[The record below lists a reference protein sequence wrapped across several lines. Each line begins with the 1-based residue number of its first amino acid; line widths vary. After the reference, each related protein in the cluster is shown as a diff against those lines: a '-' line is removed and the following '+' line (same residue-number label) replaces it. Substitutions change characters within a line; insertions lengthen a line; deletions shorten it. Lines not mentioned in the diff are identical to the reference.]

1 MLKCALHALLSLFV
15 VILAGCSARPTPD
28 VLVPVAHD
36 PSFTYKV
43 HMYVATTR
51 VHGSATDP
59 EAYTAARAKQLNYAE
74 LTVSIPRT
82 HKPGQIEWPDQY
94 PADVTRQ
101 FVTTEREAIEKPA
114 FLSQV
119 ARSASAS
126 GGSVLV
132 FVHGYNTLYEESVY
146 RFAQIVHDSGFE
158 GTAILFS
165 WPSRGEVT
173 GYLSDR
179 EATTYS
185 RDYMEHMLLDLAGE
199 PSVRNI
205 NILAHSMGNFLTMEV
220 LRQAKIGGHGDFR
233 GKLGEVVLASPD
245 IDVNVF
251 RTQLDVIGRT
261 KYPLTVLVSGDDKA
275 LALSAYLAGDERVGA
290 VSAEDAKVIAATE
303 KYRLR
308 VVDLTHVT
316 TPSDSLNHNKFAD
329 SGTVLAAIG
338 KGLADERAV
347 RQSQGT
353 IITVIENATKPIF
366 GPQ

>member
-1 MLKCALHALLSLFV
+1 MFKCALHVLLGLIV
-15 VILAGCSARPTPD
+15 VILAGCSARPTSD
-28 VLVPVAHD
+28 VLVPIAHE

-51 VHGSATDP
+51 GHGSATDP
-59 EAYTAARAKQLNYAE
+59 EAYTAERSRQLNYAE
-74 LTVSIPRT
+74 LTVSIPKT
-82 HKPGQIEWPDQY
+82 HKAGQIEWPDQY

-101 FVTTEREAIEKPA
+101 FVTTEREAIEKRA
-114 FLSQV
+114 FLSHV

-126 GGSVLV
+126 GGNVLV

-158 GTAILFS
+158 GTAILFA
-165 WPSRGEVT
+165 WPSRGKFA

-185 RDYMEHMLLDLAGE
+185 RDYMEHMLLDLAAE
-199 PSVRNI
+199 PSVRNV
-205 NILAHSMGNFLTMEV
+205 NILAHSMGNFLTMET

-233 GKLGEVVLASPD
+233 GKLGEVILASPD

-275 LALSAYLAGDERVGA
+275 LAFSAFLAGDERVGA
-290 VSAEDAKVIAATE
+290 VSTEDAKVIEATE

-308 VVDLTHVT
+308 VVDLSKVS

-329 SGTVLAAIG
+329 SGVVLAAIG
-338 KGLADERAV
+338 KGLADEHAV

-353 IITVIENATKPIF
+353 IITVIQNATKPLF
-366 GPQ
+366 NQQ